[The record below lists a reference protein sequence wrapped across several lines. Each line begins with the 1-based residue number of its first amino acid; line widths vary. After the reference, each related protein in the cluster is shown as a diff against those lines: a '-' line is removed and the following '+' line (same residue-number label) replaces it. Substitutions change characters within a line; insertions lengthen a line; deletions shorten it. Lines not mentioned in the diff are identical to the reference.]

1 MQEHSPIIQFIL
13 AVLGHWSTLVTGGA
27 IMASIAF
34 WEWLKQKKIHPKLL
48 GFVFFAFLFMAF
60 FQAWLDQY
68 EAWQTSETAKEVYK
82 TQSEYEQKRID
93 KLTDDSSMSKRGR
106 WGVEPCGNCRR

>member
-1 MQEHSPIIQFIL
+1 
-13 AVLGHWSTLVTGGA
+13 
-27 IMASIAF
+27 
-34 WEWLKQKKIHPKLL
+34 
-48 GFVFFAFLFMAF
+48 MAF

-106 WGVEPCGNCRR
+106 WGSSRAVIAGDSNVITGSTLIMSICGNRKMASVGRYPQNGVAFVR